1 MKDRVQSVKIA
12 SIFCVALV
20 FATCL
25 VRPRDL
31 SAQTTAATFGKVIT
45 LGGTPSD
52 GVLDESR
59 RLIYLVNQ
67 QANRVDLF
75 STSTNSVI
83 GSIPVG
89 NGPLAAAL
97 SPDNSLL
104 YVTNGASAT
113 VSVIDLA
120 GQTVIQ
126 TVSTPAQPQG
136 VEVGADGRALI
147 STAGNNG
154 ANTLLIFDRTQV
166 AANQLTAVV
175 TPPPPSTPAPLPA
188 QTLARPGTTFLSK
201 LKRTPNGQYIVGLT
215 NPSATQTYLFVY
227 EVSSGTILRSR
238 TVTGQSTVI
247 AMSPDGSRFMAG
259 YTLYEINTLSILG
272 QMNNAN
278 APFAFP
284 AAFNAVAN
292 IGGASFSPDGKTI
305 YGAFNVAVNAN
316 PAPPSN
322 SSTLLFTDPNN
333 LAITLG
339 IRMPESIVA
348 KILVTADGSN
358 AWSLSQSGLIYLPLS
373 TLNDY
378 PIIQPSTT
386 QVFLSQNPCN
396 PGLAQGTVQIRNAG
410 GGKLTYAISTISSAL
425 TTAVSSGL
433 APSSIIFTM
442 EPGRLAVARQAG
454 TNLATGAA
462 TLQGQPL
469 DVTISS
475 PNAINLPPLIRV
487 YMNFRQSDQRGVIF
501 PIPTIPNNSPLTGVI
516 SAANLIGGDQG
527 LEDIVLDQSRN
538 RVYISNAG
546 YNRVEV
552 FDTVNQVF
560 LSSIPVGQ
568 LPHQMALSSDGN
580 TLYVASTG
588 GELIDIVDLNVG
600 KDVGHVNFPP
610 IPRQAGGVTAALLF
624 PQAMAASQ
632 NNIQFAMSNGT
643 QWSVIGGTAVPR
655 ALDTLTRQANGSN
668 TLPFPIS
675 MLATPDY
682 SKIITLAG
690 NGSSYLYDAA
700 TNSYLSG
707 ATLFPQPIQGF
718 FGPLGGGP
726 SQSYLTLGGLYTNQ
740 SLTLLGGTANATT
753 IAAGQTSRNVVATA
767 QFDASS
773 FVRFSTAVRATINSV
788 PVDDARP
795 TVELINVNTRSAQL
809 LAVAPENP
817 RFTTFGATRF
827 NIPARSMVVDNN
839 NVAYIITLSGLSVV
853 PLTPGGA
860 LAPQIN
866 ATRGIVNA
874 NDGSTNLT
882 VGGVINVAGANLA
895 TSSTAATLP
904 PPTVLGGSCV
914 VFNDVPLP
922 LLKTSSGQIQ
932 AQIPTNVSGG
942 TNIVQVRSLGTGLQS
957 APVVVTVQSPTNPP
971 GGGTPGAPSVITEE
985 RGNGRIA
992 PKVK

>member
-1 MKDRVQSVKIA
+1 MKFTSTFA
-12 SIFCVALV
+12 VAVAFVAAVACPL
-20 FATCL
+20 AL
-25 VRPRDL
+25 D
-31 SAQTTAATFGKVIT
+31 AQTTAATFGKVIT

-52 GVLDESR
+52 AVLDESR

-67 QANRVDLF
+67 QGNRVDLF
-75 STSTNSVI
+75 STSTNAVI
-83 GSIPVG
+83 GFISVG

-104 YVTNGASAT
+104 YVTNGASST
-113 VSVIDLA
+113 LSVIDLA
-120 GQTVIQ
+120 GQTVTQ
-126 TVSTPAQPQG
+126 TVSMPAPPQG
-136 VEVGADGRALI
+136 VEVGTDGRVLI
-147 STAGNNG
+147 STAGNGG
-154 ANTLLIFDRTQV
+154 ANTLLIFDRTQTL
-166 AANQLTAVV
+166 ANQLTAVV

-188 QTLARPGTTFLSK
+188 QTLARPATTFLSK

-259 YTLYEINTLSILG
+259 FTLYDVNTLSILG
-272 QMNNAN
+272 QMNNSN
-278 APFAFP
+278 APFAFA
-284 AAFNAVAN
+284 AAFNVVAN
-292 IGGASFSPDGKTI
+292 VGGAAFSPDGKTI
-305 YGAFNVAVNAN
+305 YGAFNVAANTN
-316 PAPPSN
+316 PAPPPN

-333 LAITLG
+333 LAINLG

-348 KILVTADGSN
+348 KILVTADGAD

-373 TLNDY
+373 TLSTY
-378 PIIQPSTT
+378 PIIQPSST

-396 PGLAQGTVQIRNAG
+396 PGLAQGTVQIRNTG
-410 GGKLTYAISTISSAL
+410 GGKLTYAVATISSAL
-425 TTAVSSGL
+425 TTSVSSGL
-433 APSSIIFTM
+433 APSNIVFTM

-462 TLQGQPL
+462 TLQGLPL

-475 PNAINLPPLIRV
+475 PNAINIPPLIRV

-501 PIPTIPNNSPLTGVI
+501 PVPTIPNNSPLAGVI

-527 LEDIVLDQSRN
+527 LQDIVLDQARN

-552 FDTVNQVF
+552 FDTVNQIF
-560 LSSIPVGQ
+560 LSPVPVGQ
-568 LPHQMALSSDGN
+568 LPHQMAISSDGN

-610 IPRQAGGVTAALLF
+610 IPRQAGGVTAALIF
-624 PQAMAASQ
+624 PYAMAASQ
-632 NNIQFAMSNGT
+632 NNLQFVMSNGT

-655 ALDTLTRQANGSN
+655 AADTVTRQANGAN
-668 TLPFPIS
+668 TIGIPAT
-675 MLATPDY
+675 MLATPDN
-682 SKIITLAG
+682 SRIVTLAA
-690 NGSSYLYDAA
+690 NGAAYLYDAS
-700 TNSYLSG
+700 TNSYLAG
-707 ATLFPQPIQGF
+707 AALFAAPVQGF

-740 SLTLLGGTANATT
+740 SLTLLGGSANAST
-753 IAAGQTSRNVVATA
+753 ITPGLPSRNVAATA
-767 QFDASS
+767 PFDASS
-773 FVRFSTAVRATINSV
+773 FVRLSTAVRATINAV

-795 TVELINVNTRSAQL
+795 TLELVNINTKSAQL

-817 RFTTFGATRF
+817 RYTVFGNTRF
-827 NIPARSMVVDNN
+827 NIPARSMVVDSN

-860 LAPQIN
+860 LTPQIN

-874 NDGSTNLT
+874 NDGSANLT

-895 TSSTAATLP
+895 TSSTAITLP
-904 PPTVLGGSCV
+904 PPTILGGSCV

-922 LLKTSSGQIQ
+922 LLRTSSGQIQ
-932 AQIPTNVSGG
+932 AQIPTNVSAG
-942 TNIVQVRSLGTGLQS
+942 TNIVQVRSLATGLQS
-957 APVVVTVQSPTNPP
+957 APVVVIVQSPVNS
-971 GGGTPGAPSVITEE
+971 GGTGSVGNTSVVTEE
-985 RGNGRIA
+985 RNNGRIA